1 MRVTKSAFHF
11 ICDRL
16 THMIIFGGIYFLIEC
31 LWKGHLTDWRMFV
44 LAAVIGVLIGSINE
58 FFTYETDFILQCI
71 VGTLIALICEC
82 VGGYQWN
89 IVEGLAIWDYSS
101 LPFSAVG
108 GQINL
113 FFAMAWMFLSGVCI
127 ILDDILVY
135 YFHANEERPYY
146 RIGKRYFKWD
156 GKKIV
161 SWT

>member
-1 MRVTKSAFHF
+1 MDF

-16 THMIIFGGIYFLIEC
+16 THMTIFGGIYFFIEC

-58 FFTYETDFILQCI
+58 FFTYETDLILQCI
-71 VGTLIALICEC
+71 VGMLIALLCEC
-82 VGGYQWN
+82 IGGYQWN
-89 IVEGLAIWDYSS
+89 IVEGLAIWDYST

-127 ILDDILVY
+127 ILDDMPTRKDHIIALV
-135 YFHANEERPYY
+135 NGISNGMER
-146 RIGKRYFKWD
+146 RLFSGHD
-156 GKKIV
+156 
-161 SWT
+161 